1 MEENFYDQ
9 PINDLIKQYDK
20 VRKVWTVQED
30 DYTTRFLFDYQYFND
45 HCHLIP
51 VDLSKQK

>member
-30 DYTTRFLFDYQYFND
+30 DYSTRFLFDYQYFND